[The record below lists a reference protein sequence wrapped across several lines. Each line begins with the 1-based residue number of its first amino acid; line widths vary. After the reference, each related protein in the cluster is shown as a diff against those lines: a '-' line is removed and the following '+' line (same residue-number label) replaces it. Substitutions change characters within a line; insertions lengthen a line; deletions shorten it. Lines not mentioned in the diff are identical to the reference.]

1 MTKPFDPHA
10 KDWKDHLARLNL
22 SPIPEPRIT
31 PAMVSKLK
39 ARIARVL
46 RGVDDNGTMPIAY
59 TRRDIGLA
67 IDAWATRENKRTK

>member
-46 RGVDDNGTMPIAY
+46 RGVDDNGTMPMACG
-59 TRRDIGLA
+59 RRGSGLA
-67 IDAWATRENKRTK
+67 IAAWATRGDKRTK

>member
-31 PAMVSKLK
+31 PAMVRRL
-39 ARIARVL
+39 L
-46 RGVDDNGTMPIAY
+46 RAAERGTALHGWS
-59 TRRDIGLA
+59 TTKEADALLA
-67 IDAWATRENKRTK
+67 KTLTDWATRENKRTK